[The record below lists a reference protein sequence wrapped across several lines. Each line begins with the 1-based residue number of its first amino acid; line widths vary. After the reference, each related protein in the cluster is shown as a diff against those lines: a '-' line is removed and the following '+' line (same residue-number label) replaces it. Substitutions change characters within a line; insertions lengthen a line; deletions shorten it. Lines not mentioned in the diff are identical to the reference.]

1 MVEEWLVAEVVLM
14 IDCIMFSTGCRLVVT
29 SFKPSYRFLKFC
41 CLCFSFIQFMQ
52 SLFLL
57 CCFFLLLMIRIST
70 EIKPFVIIWVH
81 SS

>member
-41 CLCFSFIQFMQ
+41 CVLLFHPVYAITFSFM
-52 SLFLL
+52 LF
-57 CCFFLLLMIRIST
+57 FFTAYDS
-70 EIKPFVIIWVH
+70 H
-81 SS
+81 QY